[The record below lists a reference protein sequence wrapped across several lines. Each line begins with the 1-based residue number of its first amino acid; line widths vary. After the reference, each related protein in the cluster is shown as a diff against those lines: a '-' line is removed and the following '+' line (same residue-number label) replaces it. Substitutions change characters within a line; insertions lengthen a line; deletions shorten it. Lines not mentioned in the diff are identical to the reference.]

1 MTLIEFIDN
10 LIMDMTDCIHDYE
23 DDIKRTDSNLEKY
36 EKNIRANELIEWRKM
51 LRIIREEQS

>member
-36 EKNIRANELIEWRKM
+36 EKKIRANELIEWRKM